1 MAKRSVHNDLHHSH
15 PPPTTYCSKK
25 ALYQSGHTWQN
36 QSNTGV
42 LDTFFIVTWPFWNRA
57 WAWSGAASKTLARR
71 PCQQHWCPRHTFHC
85 NLAVLASSVDL
96 ARRSLENAGAETSKC
111 ADTHCVLHLGHTAGR
126 QANVRMLIVFCI
138 HEGCRKTHF
147 LLHFPIRDALC
158 RSSAVNGRV
167 LCDSYRNWTRRPPK
181 LEHQEANLDDSFRK

>member
-1 MAKRSVHNDLHHSH
+1 MGWGGVGSNVTRGACRTICII
-15 PPPTTYCSKK
+15 PTRLPRHTAVRRLCIK
-25 ALYQSGHTWQN
+25 AR
-36 QSNTGV
+36 
-42 LDTFFIVTWPFWNRA
+42 PFLLRA
-57 WAWSGAASKTLARR
+57 WAWPGAASKTLARR

-147 LLHFPIRDALC
+147 LLHFPIRGALC
-158 RSSAVNGRV
+158 RSSAVALAE
-167 LCDSYRNWTRRPPK
+167 LCRKPAGTLRQ
-181 LEHQEANLDDSFRK
+181 LQELDRSTAQIGASRSKS